1 MEMKFFQFDVWSVFH
16 NCLHEIP
23 WNKTKRACY
32 FIGAI
37 LTKFTCYVNTTTKWN
52 HMKANIGACKYK
64 GNILFE
70 LLLWNSNCNQKCLV
84 SKKQNIDLSAALQI
98 VAGHWSLPT
107 IWVSWSVKI
116 DADFLKWPNIINM

>member
-1 MEMKFFQFDVWSVFH
+1 MKWKWNFFNSMSGQSFITAYMKYP
-16 NCLHEIP
+16 E
-23 WNKTKRACY
+23 TKLNVRVISLGP
-32 FIGAI
+32 FWQI
-37 LTKFTCYVNTTTKWN
+37 LRYVNTTTKWN

-64 GNILFE
+64 GNIFE

-98 VAGHWSLPT
+98 VVGHWSLPT

-116 DADFLKWPNIINM
+116 DADFLKWPSIINM